1 VLVLALDTCLNACQA
16 ALVRDG
22 QTVAVSVEPMARG
35 HQERLGPML
44 QAMIADCGVALSEVD
59 RIACTVGPGSF
70 TGLRV
75 GVAFAKGLALA
86 LSKPA
91 VPVGSLEA
99 LGRSGPAGLTLALV
113 DARRARAYWQA
124 FRDGAPLTRPQAFG
138 VTDIVDWTVEHGA
151 PDALVGPGAGLLTA
165 RFPAAQVIDLPA
177 PNILAVAAI
186 GAEREPAPLTP
197 LYLRTP
203 DAKLPGGID
212 PFA

>member
-1 VLVLALDTCLNACQA
+1 MLVLALDTCLNACQA

-22 QTVAVSVEPMARG
+22 EPMAVAIEPMARG

-44 QAMIADCGVALSEVD
+44 QAMITESGAAFAEVD

-91 VPVGSLEA
+91 VPVGSLES
-99 LGRSGPAGLTLALV
+99 LGRSAPEGLALALV
-113 DARRARAYWQA
+113 DARRSQAYWQA
-124 FRDGAPLTRPQAFG
+124 FRDGVPLTRPQAWG
-138 VTDIVDWTVEHGA
+138 LTEIVDWTVEHGA
-151 PDALVGPGAGLLTA
+151 PQTLIGAGAGLLAA
-165 RFPAAQVIDLPA
+165 RFPRAQVHDLPA
-177 PNILAVAAI
+177 PDILAIAAI
-186 GAEREPAPLTP
+186 GAERNPAPLTP